1 MTDVT
6 IRKLEEKDL
15 FRGFLT
21 SLDSLKKASDLNEGK
36 AKDVFNKIKSNPN
49 HLVFVVILDD
59 KVVGSTTLLIE
70 PKFIHLGGKVGHI
83 EDVVTRKGYE
93 GMGVASALIKK
104 AIEIAQESG
113 CYKIVL
119 DCEEGLV
126 PFYKKFDFEEKE
138 ICMKIYFKN

>member
-21 SLDSLKKASDLNEGK
+21 SLDSLKKASDLNENK

-70 PKFIHLGGKVGHI
+70 PKFIHQGGKVGHI
-83 EDVVTRKGYE
+83 EDVVIAKEFQGSGIGE
-93 GMGVASALIKK
+93 KLINFVLEYAKK
-104 AIEIAQESG
+104 ND
-113 CYKIVL
+113 CYKTIL
-119 DCEEGLV
+119 DCSDDIK
-126 PFYKKFDFEEKE
+126 PFYEKIGFKKHSNCMRFDH
-138 ICMKIYFKN
+138 N

>member
-21 SLDSLKKASDLNEGK
+21 SLDSLKKASDLNENK
-36 AKDVFNKIKSNPN
+36 AKDVFNKIKTNPN

-70 PKFIHLGGKVGHI
+70 PKFIHQGGKVGHI
-83 EDVVTRKGYE
+83 EDVVIAKEFQGSGIGE
-93 GMGVASALIKK
+93 KLINFVLEYAKK
-104 AIEIAQESG
+104 ND
-113 CYKIVL
+113 CYKTIL
-119 DCEEGLV
+119 DCSDDLK
-126 PFYKKFDFEEKE
+126 PFYEKIGFKKHSNCMRFDH
-138 ICMKIYFKN
+138 N

>member
-21 SLDSLKKASDLNEGK
+21 SLDSLKKASDLNEDK

-49 HLVFVVILDD
+49 HIVFVVILDD

-70 PKFIHLGGKVGHI
+70 PKFIHQGGKVGHI
-83 EDVVTRKGYE
+83 EDVVIAKEVQGSGIGE
-93 GMGVASALIKK
+93 KLINFILDYAKK
-104 AIEIAQESG
+104 ND
-113 CYKIVL
+113 CYKTIL
-119 DCEEGLV
+119 DCSDDV
-126 PFYKKFDFEEKE
+126 KPFYEKIGFKKHSNCMRFDH
-138 ICMKIYFKN
+138 N

>member
-21 SLDSLKKASDLNEGK
+21 SLDSLKKSSDLNEDK

-70 PKFIHLGGKVGHI
+70 PKFIHQGGKVGHI
-83 EDVVTRKGYE
+83 EDVVIAKEAQGSGIGE
-93 GMGVASALIKK
+93 KLINFILDYAKK
-104 AIEIAQESG
+104 ND
-113 CYKIVL
+113 CYKTIL
-119 DCEEGLV
+119 DCSDDIK
-126 PFYKKFDFEEKE
+126 PFYEKIGFKKHSSCMRFDH
-138 ICMKIYFKN
+138 N

>member
-21 SLDSLKKASDLNEGK
+21 SLDSLKKASDLNEDK

-70 PKFIHLGGKVGHI
+70 PKFIHQGGKVGHI
-83 EDVVTRKGYE
+83 EDVVIAKEVQGSGIGE
-93 GMGVASALIKK
+93 KLINFILEYAKK
-104 AIEIAQESG
+104 ND
-113 CYKIVL
+113 CYKTIL
-119 DCEEGLV
+119 DCSDDV
-126 PFYKKFDFEEKE
+126 KPFYEKIGFKKHSNSMRFDH
-138 ICMKIYFKN
+138 N

>member
-21 SLDSLKKASDLNEGK
+21 SLDSLKKASDLNENK

-59 KVVGSTTLLIE
+59 KVAGSTTLLIE
-70 PKFIHLGGKVGHI
+70 PKFIHQGGNVGHI
-83 EDVVTRKGYE
+83 EDVVIAKEFQNSGIGE
-93 GMGVASALIKK
+93 KLINFVLEYAKK
-104 AIEIAQESG
+104 ND
-113 CYKIVL
+113 CYKTIL
-119 DCEEGLV
+119 DCSDDLK
-126 PFYKKFDFEEKE
+126 PFYEKIGFKKHSNCMRFDH
-138 ICMKIYFKN
+138 N

>member
-21 SLDSLKKASDLNEGK
+21 SLDSLKKTSDLNENK

-59 KVVGSTTLLIE
+59 KVAGSTTLLIE
-70 PKFIHLGGKVGHI
+70 PKFIHQGGNVGHI
-83 EDVVTRKGYE
+83 EDVVIAKEFQSSGIGEKWINFGLEY
-93 GMGVASALIKK
+93 AKK
-104 AIEIAQESG
+104 ND
-113 CYKIVL
+113 CYKTIL
-119 DCEEGLV
+119 DCSDDV
-126 PFYKKFDFEEKE
+126 KPFYEKIGFKKHSNCMRFDH
-138 ICMKIYFKN
+138 N

>member
-21 SLDSLKKASDLNEGK
+21 SLDSLKKASDLNENK

-59 KVVGSTTLLIE
+59 KVAGSTTLLIE
-70 PKFIHLGGKVGHI
+70 PKFIHQGGNVGHI
-83 EDVVTRKGYE
+83 EDVVIAKEFQGSGIGE
-93 GMGVASALIKK
+93 KLINFVLEYAKK
-104 AIEIAQESG
+104 ND
-113 CYKIVL
+113 CYKTIL
-119 DCEEGLV
+119 DCSDDV
-126 PFYKKFDFEEKE
+126 KPFYEKIGFKKHSNSMRFDH
-138 ICMKIYFKN
+138 N

>member
-21 SLDSLKKASDLNEGK
+21 SLDSLKKASDLNEDK

-70 PKFIHLGGKVGHI
+70 PKFIHQGGKVGHI
-83 EDVVTRKGYE
+83 EDVVIAKEVQGSGIGE
-93 GMGVASALIKK
+93 KLINFILDYAKK
-104 AIEIAQESG
+104 ND
-113 CYKIVL
+113 CYKTIL
-119 DCEEGLV
+119 DCSDDV
-126 PFYKKFDFEEKE
+126 KPFYEKIGFKKHSNSMRFDH
-138 ICMKIYFKN
+138 N

>member
-21 SLDSLKKASDLNEGK
+21 SLDSLKKASDLNENK

-49 HLVFVVILDD
+49 HIVFVVILDD

-70 PKFIHLGGKVGHI
+70 PKFIHQGGNVGHI
-83 EDVVTRKGYE
+83 EDVVIAKEFQGSGIGE
-93 GMGVASALIKK
+93 KLINFVLEYAKK
-104 AIEIAQESG
+104 ND
-113 CYKIVL
+113 CYKTIL
-119 DCEEGLV
+119 DCSDDV
-126 PFYKKFDFEEKE
+126 KPFYEKIGFKKHSNCMRFDH
-138 ICMKIYFKN
+138 N

>member
-21 SLDSLKKASDLNEGK
+21 SLDSLKKASDLNENK

-70 PKFIHLGGKVGHI
+70 PKFIHQGGNVGHI
-83 EDVVTRKGYE
+83 EDVVIAKEFQGSGIGE
-93 GMGVASALIKK
+93 KLINFVLEYAKK
-104 AIEIAQESG
+104 ND
-113 CYKIVL
+113 CYKTIL
-119 DCEEGLV
+119 DCSDDLK
-126 PFYKKFDFEEKE
+126 PFYEKIGFRKHSNCMRFDH
-138 ICMKIYFKN
+138 N

>member
-21 SLDSLKKASDLNEGK
+21 SLDSLKKASDLNENK

-59 KVVGSTTLLIE
+59 KVAGSTTLLIE
-70 PKFIHLGGKVGHI
+70 PKFIHQGGNVGHI
-83 EDVVTRKGYE
+83 EDVVIAKELQGSGIGE
-93 GMGVASALIKK
+93 KLINFVLEYAKK
-104 AIEIAQESG
+104 ND
-113 CYKIVL
+113 CYKTIL
-119 DCEEGLV
+119 DCSDDV
-126 PFYKKFDFEEKE
+126 KPFYEKIGFKKHSNCMRFDH
-138 ICMKIYFKN
+138 N

>member
-21 SLDSLKKASDLNEGK
+21 SLDSLKKASDLNENK

-59 KVVGSTTLLIE
+59 KVAGSTTLLIE
-70 PKFIHLGGKVGHI
+70 PKFIHQGGNVGHI
-83 EDVVTRKGYE
+83 EDVVIAKEVQGSGIGE
-93 GMGVASALIKK
+93 KLINFILDYAKK
-104 AIEIAQESG
+104 ND
-113 CYKIVL
+113 CYKTIL
-119 DCEEGLV
+119 DCSDDV
-126 PFYKKFDFEEKE
+126 KPFYEKIGFKKHSNSMRFDH
-138 ICMKIYFKN
+138 N

>member
-21 SLDSLKKASDLNEGK
+21 SLDSLKKASDLNENK

-70 PKFIHLGGKVGHI
+70 PKFIHQGGKVGHI
-83 EDVVTRKGYE
+83 EEVVIAKEFQGSGIGE
-93 GMGVASALIKK
+93 KLINFVLEYAKK
-104 AIEIAQESG
+104 ND
-113 CYKIVL
+113 CYKTIL
-119 DCEEGLV
+119 DCSDDV
-126 PFYKKFDFEEKE
+126 KPFYEKIGFKKHSNCMRFDH
-138 ICMKIYFKN
+138 N

>member
-21 SLDSLKKASDLNEGK
+21 SLDSLKKASDLNENK

-70 PKFIHLGGKVGHI
+70 PKFIHQGGKVGHI
-83 EDVVTRKGYE
+83 EDVVIAKEFQGSGIGE
-93 GMGVASALIKK
+93 KLINFVLEYAKK
-104 AIEIAQESG
+104 ND
-113 CYKIVL
+113 CYKTIL
-119 DCEEGLV
+119 DCSDDV
-126 PFYKKFDFEEKE
+126 KPFYEKIGFKKHSNSMRFDH
-138 ICMKIYFKN
+138 N

>member
-21 SLDSLKKASDLNEGK
+21 SLDSLKKASDLNENK

-59 KVVGSTTLLIE
+59 KVAGSTTLLIE
-70 PKFIHLGGKVGHI
+70 PKFIHQGGNVGHI
-83 EDVVTRKGYE
+83 EDVVIAKEFQGSGIGE
-93 GMGVASALIKK
+93 KLINFVLEYAKK
-104 AIEIAQESG
+104 ND
-113 CYKIVL
+113 CYKTVL
-119 DCEEGLV
+119 DCSDDV
-126 PFYKKFDFEEKE
+126 KPFYEKIGFKKHSNCMRFDH
-138 ICMKIYFKN
+138 N

>member
-21 SLDSLKKASDLNEGK
+21 SLDSLKKASDLNEDK

-70 PKFIHLGGKVGHI
+70 PKFIHQGGKVGHI
-83 EDVVTRKGYE
+83 EDVVIAKEFQGSGIGE
-93 GMGVASALIKK
+93 KLINFVLEYAKK
-104 AIEIAQESG
+104 ND
-113 CYKIVL
+113 CYKTIL
-119 DCEEGLV
+119 DCSDDV
-126 PFYKKFDFEEKE
+126 KPFYEKIGFKKHSNCMRFDH
-138 ICMKIYFKN
+138 N

>member
-21 SLDSLKKASDLNEGK
+21 SLDSLKKASDLNEDK

-49 HLVFVVILDD
+49 HIVFVVILDD

-70 PKFIHLGGKVGHI
+70 PKFIHQGGKVGHI
-83 EDVVTRKGYE
+83 EDVVIAKEFQGSGIGE
-93 GMGVASALIKK
+93 KLINFVLEYAKK
-104 AIEIAQESG
+104 ND
-113 CYKIVL
+113 CYKTIL
-119 DCEEGLV
+119 DCSDDLK
-126 PFYKKFDFEEKE
+126 PFYEKIGFKKHSNCMRFDH
-138 ICMKIYFKN
+138 N